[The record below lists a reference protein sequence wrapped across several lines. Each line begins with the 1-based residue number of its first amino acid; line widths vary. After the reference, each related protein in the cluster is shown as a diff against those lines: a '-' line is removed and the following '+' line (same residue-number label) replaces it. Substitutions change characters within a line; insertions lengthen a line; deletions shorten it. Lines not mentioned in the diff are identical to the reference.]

1 MYYPV
6 VSLPSSLPCS
16 QLIFLLSSSHLLAS
30 FLSFVSSHP
39 FPSFLLLHS
48 SFFSPIPSQLYLF
61 PQAAEECGSL
71 EINSATDTGSA
82 LSQDMTGAKKE
93 VREGQ
98 LFSLSGEPM
107 ESCAEVPGATSTIV
121 GSSMAQLPT
130 AANQGVQYGTHSSV
144 ISIFYKS
151 H

>member
-1 MYYPV
+1 MVYYHT

-107 ESCAEVPGATSTIV
+107 ESCAEVSGATSV
-121 GSSMAQLPT
+121 GSSMAHLST
-130 AANQGVQYGTHSSV
+130 TFNQGMQYGANSSI